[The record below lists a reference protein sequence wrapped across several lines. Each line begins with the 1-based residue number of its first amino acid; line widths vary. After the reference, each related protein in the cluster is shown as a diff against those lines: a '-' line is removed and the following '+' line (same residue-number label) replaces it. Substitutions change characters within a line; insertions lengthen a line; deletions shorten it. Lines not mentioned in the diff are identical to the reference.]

1 MNADPCW
8 SGSTALHDS
17 DPLFPVTYLFILYWC
32 FLSIFSILMVYQ
44 CSIKNLDGSSI
55 TQKIS
60 LYPNGLF
67 LYSMLLIYLSSLMVS
82 LYILY
87 FHVFSL
93 FTDYFLSLNTR
104 FLLYYWRFIS
114 LSCCFSISMV
124 SLYYTIF
131 LLHLSGLLYLYSFS
145 LYPDVSLSLL
155 RVSLYISAD
164 FSLYTW
170 LFISLFPKIYL
181 YILGRFISLSR
192 RFISLYMKI
201 YLSLLMASLSII
213 HLYIF
218 SWNIS

>member
-1 MNADPCW
+1 
-8 SGSTALHDS
+8 
-17 DPLFPVTYLFILYWC
+17 
-32 FLSIFSILMVYQ
+32 MVYQ
-44 CSIKNLDGSSI
+44 RSIKNLDGSSI

-124 SLYYTIF
+124 SLSIIRVF
-131 LLHLSGLLYLYSFS
+131 LSSFLYLYSFS
-145 LYPDVSLSLL
+145 FYPDVSLSLL
-155 RVSLYISAD
+155 LVSLFISAD

-170 LFISLFPKIYL
+170 LFITLFPKIISIYL
-181 YILGRFISLSR
+181 EDFSLYPPRFNSLSR

-201 YLSLLMASLSII
+201 YLSLSWW
-213 HLYIF
+213 HLFPSYTFF